1 MPAVVLNGKE
11 LAEELR
17 LELTAQVK
25 SLKPQGVV
33 PGLAVVLVGDDPAS
47 ASYVLGKEK
56 ACRDIGMNS
65 FDHRLPVSTTEEEL
79 LQLISILNQ
88 RKDVDGILVQLP
100 LPAHINA
107 QRVLRTIE
115 ADKDVDGFHPISL
128 GKMLLGEPTFL
139 PCTPFGVVK
148 LLEKAQVP
156 LAGAEVVIVG
166 RSNIVGKP
174 LAVML
179 MQAPYHATVTVC
191 HTKTKDLAAHVRKA
205 DIVIAAVGHPGTI
218 SADMV
223 KPGAC
228 VIDVGVS
235 RVEDATKAKG
245 FRLAGDVDYE
255 AVSALASHIT
265 PVPGGVGPM
274 TITMLMYNT
283 VYSAC
288 RRHSIPFSPR
298 GY

>member
-17 LELTAQVK
+17 HELTDLVK
-25 SLKPQGVV
+25 NLKPRGVV

-47 ASYVLGKEK
+47 ASYVLGKER
-56 ACRDIGMNS
+56 ACHEIGMNS
-65 FDHRLPVSTTEEEL
+65 FDHHLPETTTEDDL
-79 LQLISILNQ
+79 LRLIASLNK
-88 RKDVDGILVQLP
+88 RDDVDGILVQLP
-100 LPAHINA
+100 LPARIDA
-107 QRVLRTIE
+107 QRVLRTIDAE
-115 ADKDVDGFHPISL
+115 KDVDGFHPVSL

-139 PCTPFGVVK
+139 PCTPYGVVK
-148 LLEKAQVP
+148 LLEKAKVP
-156 LAGAEVVIVG
+156 LKGAEVVIVG

-191 HTKTKDLAAHVRKA
+191 HTKTKDLASHVRRA
-205 DIVIAAVGHPGTI
+205 DIVVAAVGQPGTI
-218 SADMV
+218 TADMV

-245 FRLAGDVDYE
+245 FRLAGDVDYN
-255 AVSALASHIT
+255 AVAPLASYIT

-288 RRHSIPFSPR
+288 RRHSIPFPPR
-298 GY
+298 G